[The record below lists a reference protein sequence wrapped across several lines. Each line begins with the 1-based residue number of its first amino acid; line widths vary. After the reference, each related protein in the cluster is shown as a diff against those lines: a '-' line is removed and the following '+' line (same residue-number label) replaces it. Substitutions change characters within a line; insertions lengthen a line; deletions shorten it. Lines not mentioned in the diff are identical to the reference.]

1 MKDDKKQV
9 FPRLMPDESDWPIYK
24 LSQDRSSFVQ
34 EINDFTQKKLVSRFK
49 KNLADV
55 LQKTIYL
62 ERIRIKE
69 DPWKVD
75 PPNDRVFWN
84 RISKALIKRSLDRDD
99 HEAKAVNEEIL
110 GKIIGRYSEEIVG
123 TFNIPTHRFAVR
135 FLTILFNRFLNAA
148 LSKSLLSLIFGGKK
162 QIIESL
168 NVKGEL
174 ETVRALFDQGTVVV
188 VPTHFSNMDSILV
201 GFAMD
206 SVVGLPSFSY
216 GAGLNLYNSGPAA
229 YFMNRLGAYR
239 VDRRKKNTVYLETL
253 KAMSNLSLQR
263 GVNSLFFP
271 GGTRSRSG
279 KLETELKLGLLGTS
293 VEAQRAMCA
302 AGSDK
307 KVFIVPLIISYHF
320 VLEAPFLIEQHL
332 KFTGKEQ
339 YLRLKDSGKSIRDWA
354 GFVWRYFGST
364 SEITLSFGKPM
375 DVLGNFVNEKGVSFD
390 QFNNEISINDYF
402 ISEGTITEDRQ
413 REEQYTQILADKI
426 VERYHVE
433 NIVLSSH
440 LVAFA
445 VFKMLEKSK
454 PDLDLYGLLR
464 LPPDDFVFS
473 KKSVER
479 VVEQMQQQLFKWEK
493 ADKIKLSDAVY
504 LPAAD
509 LLVDGIKNLGILHT
523 EKPLIFNKVG
533 DIVSNDFKVLFYYH
547 NRMDNYDLEKAVKWK
562 DESIELLS
570 VD

>member
-24 LSQDRSSFVQ
+24 LSQDRSRFVQ

-375 DVLGNFVNEKGVSFD
+375 DVLGNFVNKKGVSFD